1 MTPITIGVVCIG
13 RKTFDF
19 AAAEAQY
26 KATMAEL
33 NGLKDVKFVFAKEM
47 VYELPDA
54 EKAAREIAAH
64 AADAAVVING
74 TFALGSL
81 VLAVAQEVR
90 KPLLLWGMSELPYNG
105 GKIRLNSLCGVNL
118 NASNLY
124 KAGVRDFTV
133 HIGNSINAEWL
144 SAIRV
149 IKAMSTARIGLAGFH
164 AHTYYNLGV
173 YELATFKQT
182 GALIDHIELDD
193 IFNVAVD
200 EKAIA
205 ARRDQLKSTFDV
217 SGVTATQV
225 DKVATLTA
233 KLDAFITE
241 KGYTALALRCWPEF
255 AKNFG
260 ISPCAAMSLL
270 QSENKILACEG
281 DIDGALSMLAHTA
294 AGAQTPF
301 LFDFSQINFQKQFA
315 LLWHCGVA
323 PCNLWDKKSKRSLD
337 TYFAGGKGVTAD
349 FVLKEGP
356 VSYLRFDSAGEEYRV
371 LLGRA
376 KAVAMEQEIKGTY
389 LKAVFTEDIK
399 TVFER
404 VVYNGFAHHAS
415 IVYGDFTNIF
425 ETVARIKGWKV
436 FQ

>member
-1 MTPITIGVVCIG
+1 MTPITIGIICIA

-19 AAAEAQY
+19 NAAEAQY

-33 NGLKDVKFVFAKEM
+33 NSMKDVKFVFAKEM

-54 EKAAREIAAH
+54 ETAAREIAAH
-64 AADAAVVING
+64 SVDAVVVING
-74 TFALGSL
+74 SFALGNL
-81 VLAVAQEVR
+81 VLAVAHEIR

-105 GKIRLNSLCGVNL
+105 GRIRLNSLCGVNL

-133 HIGNSINAEWL
+133 HIGDSINTEWL

-173 YELATFKQT
+173 YELATYKQT

-193 IFNVAVD
+193 IFDTAVND
-200 EKAIA
+200 QAIA
-205 ARRDQLKSTFDV
+205 SRRDQVKSTFDTGGV
-217 SGVTATQV
+217 SAEQV
-225 DKVATLTA
+225 EKVATLAA
-233 KLDAFITE
+233 KLDAFTAE
-241 KGYTALALRCWPEF
+241 KGYTALSLRCWPEF
-255 AKNFG
+255 AKNYG

-281 DIDGALSMLAHTA
+281 DIDGALSMLAQTA

-301 LFDFSQINFQKQFA
+301 LFDFSQINFKEQFA

-323 PCNLWDKKSKRSLD
+323 PCNLWDQKSKRSLD
-337 TYFAGGKGVTAD
+337 SYFAGGKGVTAD

-371 LLGRA
+371 LQGKA
-376 KAVAMEQEIKGTY
+376 QAVAMEQEIKGTY
-389 LKAVFTEDIK
+389 LKAVFNEDIK
-399 TVFER
+399 SVFER

-415 IVYGDFTNIF
+415 MVYGDFTNVF

-436 FQ
+436 YQ